1 MRLTST
7 VIGVAVL
14 SGFCL
19 GCDARAGAAVFYTES
34 TATQNISSGLGDFTL
49 TATGTQKFTID
60 TTGGTA
66 DVTSMFHGSD
76 FPDPGGGYDTYN
88 LYNTETTG
96 TVTMNGDG
104 SYDITFHLLF
114 ELDVTSGNLNGLS
127 LVTTMDATFATAGAT
142 LPFQPGTAFA
152 DPNLPS
158 SDAVN
163 IYIKGDLNDRVGI
176 SYDRLVTINAIVPE
190 PSSIVSAG
198 MATLIGLGVARRRRR
213 VSRRIH

>member
-1 MRLTST
+1 MRFASSM
-7 VIGVAVL
+7 IGAAVL

-19 GCDARAGAAVFYTES
+19 GLEARAGVVVFYTES
-34 TATQNISSGLGDFTL
+34 TATQNINSGLGDFTL

-60 TTGGTA
+60 TSGGTA
-66 DVTSMFHGSD
+66 DVTSMFKGSD
-76 FPDPGGGYDTYN
+76 FPDPGGGHDTYN
-88 LYNTETTG
+88 LYNTVTTG

-104 SYDITFHLLF
+104 SYDVTFHLLF

-163 IYIKGDLNDRVGI
+163 IYIKGDLNNPVGI
-176 SYDRLVTINAIVPE
+176 SYDRLVTINTIVPE
-190 PSSIVSAG
+190 PASIVSAG
-198 MATLIGLGVARRRRR
+198 MATLIGLGVAWRRRR
-213 VSRRIH
+213 VSQKSH